1 MEHIKKLIGTHI
13 REIFL
18 QQYFCNNSHIG
29 IIQIFLYDNS
39 LYYGIIC
46 SEGNVMIHTTED
58 CPESI
63 CDNDCKYLIERLNKD
78 WINGCTIT
86 SISFV
91 CSHEWRN
98 GIAISF
104 DNGHNIVFYN
114 TGYEDGDEDIF
125 EVDADIQELD
135 EKYKLVDVLP

>member
-1 MEHIKKLIGTHI
+1 MIDINN
-13 REIFL
+13 IFNKNL
-18 QQYFCNNSHIG
+18 TDINWEYINTIPEFKVLNDTQQNILWHK
-29 IIQIFLYDNS
+29 
-39 LYYGIIC
+39 
-46 SEGNVMIHTTED
+46 EGNVMIHTTED

-98 GIAISF
+98 GIAIFF